1 MIAPRTWDT
10 GPRAACANFRLTGRL
25 SRPGAMSESIELTH
39 LAVFAGTAGGIL
51 SVGAF
56 LPQAWR
62 ILRRR
67 SAVDVSLTMYL
78 AIIVSTW
85 LWMFY
90 AYVHGSLELFVTNLV
105 ISAIAMVIAVLRLRY
120 GG

>member
-1 MIAPRTWDT
+1 MI
-10 GPRAACANFRLTGRL
+10 
-25 SRPGAMSESIELTH
+25 ESPELGY
-39 LAVFAGTAGGIL
+39 LATLAGTVGGVL

-62 ILRRR
+62 IFRRR

-78 AIIVSTW
+78 TIIAASW

-90 AYVHGSLELFVTNLV
+90 AYVHGSVELFFTNLV
-105 ISAIAMVIAVLRLRY
+105 IGVIAIVIAILRIRY
-120 GG
+120 GGH